1 MPVYRDAS
9 GKIVEEKTEQS
20 GLKTGK
26 TGGEGELPP
35 LPPADSRQ
43 AIGKGRLDAPTR
55 KMQESRLAAAAGDEK
70 TRLVGSRR
78 RQADRERLQ
87 EQADKTDAMD
97 DPVVGWLVI
106 VQGPGKGRALTLG
119 YGTNSI
125 GRGEANRV
133 SLNFGD
139 DQMSRDQHAT
149 VTYDP
154 RGKKFYVQQGSGTNL
169 TYLDDEP
176 VLAPTELAAGNDLTL
191 GNTVVRFVPFC
202 DAGFDWQS
210 TEV

>member
-1 MPVYRDAS
+1 
-9 GKIVEEKTEQS
+9 
-20 GLKTGK
+20 
-26 TGGEGELPP
+26 
-35 LPPADSRQ
+35 
-43 AIGKGRLDAPTR
+43 
-55 KMQESRLAAAAGDEK
+55 
-70 TRLVGSRR
+70 
-78 RQADRERLQ
+78 
-87 EQADKTDAMD
+87 
-97 DPVVGWLVI
+97 
-106 VQGPGKGRALTLG
+106 
-119 YGTNSI
+119 
-125 GRGEANRV
+125 
-133 SLNFGD
+133 
-139 DQMSRDQHAT
+139 MSRDQHAT